1 MSTGNG
7 EALRVR
13 VAVVGGGISGLKCA
27 QLLVQR
33 EGLAAEDVLVLE
45 ARPELGGR
53 VKQSHSLI
61 EGVPVDLGAELLHG
75 NTTSLVDLVEAEGW
89 ERQELFCW
97 AQGDGGPDD
106 EPVDGCIGMYYLG
119 AEKRLLRFDDPDPD
133 FVKFNEML
141 WQLGET
147 EPASVKDDVRNMKQW
162 LEDQGCP
169 QRMLGMA
176 HAGWANTHC
185 APMHEIGYAG
195 SVLAEEGWI
204 PDGKGDSRLKLP
216 HCFGSVVNKLAAG
229 VRHELSWPVSKISAV
244 EGGGV
249 RLESCSGQVVLAERV
264 VLTVPT
270 PVMHRGDVKFDPP
283 LPTEKLEAWQ
293 QLGMGRAT
301 KVFMVFSNQIAPPEC
316 HGIICADCRFPEF
329 WFKDL
334 PETAGPARQ
343 LATAFLTCDFAD
355 RLDSMSEE
363 AIISAAVAQL
373 DEVFG
378 LGAKGAFI
386 AGEVCDWKKDA
397 QPGQNFGRPVRI
409 GEAADAGLTL
419 SRCKAACQAQG
430 LGGFVLSSGGG
441 IDDSSAY
448 FRQADVAS
456 LRGAAIPLAGSWLCL
471 KTTERSSMTAAS
483 KATTATE
490 RPGKLGEIR
499 VVVVA
504 SNDEFDE
511 TCYTDPEVDVSTAGN
526 GRKYA
531 THAMIRCL
539 LSSQPVRLVAVLILD
554 FQADSRAQV
563 ERPLAVEGPEALEVH
578 IHLLGRSVP
587 AWRGDFEQLLV
598 AGAGELEADVAIS
611 TSPRRDM
618 LSLLHG
624 AVRACS
630 YAVMGHDYNLPY
642 GPWGARTPNPLAN
655 ELHAKLLE
663 QTVALC
669 TSRHLAEYLQRWSS
683 GRVEAVACY
692 CADYGY
698 FDGRACGL
706 NSVPVDE
713 AVADAQPTVTFVSPC
728 PAKGLC
734 IFIRLALELPWVRF
748 LAVSTLWTKAI
759 HETLLQQL
767 PNVEVVRGGPD
778 VDAIY
783 RRTAV
788 LVVPSIWSEAFGLV
802 ALEAQLQGIPVVSTD
817 AYGLREANMIE
828 ELRVPNVKLVQDMK
842 IRTLHRGH
850 SIDELEFQLSVTR
863 AEAERDAGEVERS
876 QHAAQAHFYVA
887 SPEEAAGFV
896 DRVRALLEG
905 PERRA
910 ELGSEAK
917 LRSEDFVRGRQGA
930 FLRLLRELSTRTSP
944 VGFVDFL
951 TLTVFFHVLMGAVD
965 EEAQCLHD
973 LSAAQKQET
982 LAVAGAV
989 GFSTGGVAAA
999 GDGSLAAISE
1009 DACYA
1014 EDEGGLAS
1022 EGALGRGAVAQP
1034 GLDDSAAAAA
1044 AAAGAAAAAADPEG
1058 FSS

>member
-1 MSTGNG
+1 NG

-378 LGAKGAFI
+378 LSAKGAFI
-386 AGEVCDWKKDA
+386 AGEVCDWKKEKHIYGGYSF
-397 QPGQNFGRPVRI
+397 PRI
-409 GEAADAGLTL
+409 GF
-419 SRCKAACQAQG
+419 CQG
-430 LGGFVLSSGGG
+430 TKEE
-441 IDDSSAY
+441 
-448 FRQADVAS
+448 
-456 LRGAAIPLAGSWLCL
+456 LA
-471 KTTERSSMTAAS
+471 
-483 KATTATE
+483 
-490 RPGKLGEIR
+490 
-499 VVVVA
+499 
-504 SNDEFDE
+504 
-511 TCYTDPEVDVSTAGN
+511 
-526 GRKYA
+526 
-531 THAMIRCL
+531 
-539 LSSQPVRLVAVLILD
+539 
-554 FQADSRAQV
+554 
-563 ERPLAVEGPEALEVH
+563 RPLPWGVH
-578 IHLLGRSVP
+578 
-587 AWRGDFEQLLV
+587 F
-598 AGAGELEADVAIS
+598 AGEA
-611 TSPRRDM
+611 T
-618 LSLLHG
+618 SLLTGMTVHS
-624 AVRACS
+624 AI
-630 YAVMGHDYNLPY
+630 DT
-642 GPWGARTPNPLAN
+642 GARA
-655 ELHAKLLE
+655 A
-663 QTVALC
+663 
-669 TSRHLAEYLQRWSS
+669 AE
-683 GRVEAVACY
+683 
-692 CADYGY
+692 
-698 FDGRACGL
+698 
-706 NSVPVDE
+706 
-713 AVADAQPTVTFVSPC
+713 
-728 PAKGLC
+728 
-734 IFIRLALELPWVRF
+734 
-748 LAVSTLWTKAI
+748 
-759 HETLLQQL
+759 
-767 PNVEVVRGGPD
+767 
-778 VDAIY
+778 
-783 RRTAV
+783 
-788 LVVPSIWSEAFGLV
+788 
-802 ALEAQLQGIPVVSTD
+802 
-817 AYGLREANMIE
+817 
-828 ELRVPNVKLVQDMK
+828 
-842 IRTLHRGH
+842 
-850 SIDELEFQLSVTR
+850 
-863 AEAERDAGEVERS
+863 
-876 QHAAQAHFYVA
+876 
-887 SPEEAAGFV
+887 
-896 DRVRALLEG
+896 
-905 PERRA
+905 
-910 ELGSEAK
+910 
-917 LRSEDFVRGRQGA
+917 
-930 FLRLLRELSTRTSP
+930 
-944 VGFVDFL
+944 
-951 TLTVFFHVLMGAVD
+951 
-965 EEAQCLHD
+965 
-973 LSAAQKQET
+973 
-982 LAVAGAV
+982 
-989 GFSTGGVAAA
+989 VAAA
-999 GDGSLAAISE
+999 LGIKP
-1009 DACYA
+1009 
-1014 EDEGGLAS
+1014 
-1022 EGALGRGAVAQP
+1022 GA
-1034 GLDDSAAAAA
+1034 
-1044 AAAGAAAAAADPEG
+1044 
-1058 FSS
+1058 